1 MDQVIYVLLLFKQ
14 ISYHGSEEGGESEDS
29 EGENQELAQI
39 DRGVC
44 VFVFI
49 HFLNTVINCLIS
61 VGRTFLTL
69 IILAKHCGCSLCKYN
84 DSLNCVATKLT
95 KN

>member
-1 MDQVIYVLLLFKQ
+1 MTFALLLKQ

-44 VFVFI
+44 ICFLFVWF
-49 HFLNTVINCLIS
+49 FAT
-61 VGRTFLTL
+61 
-69 IILAKHCGCSLCKYN
+69 
-84 DSLNCVATKLT
+84 CVYL
-95 KN
+95 

>member
-1 MDQVIYVLLLFKQ
+1 MSILVCIIVIQDCLTFDLLLKQ

-44 VFVFI
+44 VCFAA
-49 HFLNTVINCLIS
+49 CMS
-61 VGRTFLTL
+61 KAYRTSTT
-69 IILAKHCGCSLCKYN
+69 N
-84 DSLNCVATKLT
+84 
-95 KN
+95 